1 MLLLSSLRCLNKI
14 STSDMF
20 FGFVISF
27 LHAVACLALAPVSNS
42 QAHQNSSLLID
53 CYLHASFLLVDAI
66 LITVEHSKRF

>member
-27 LHAVACLALAPVSNS
+27 LYAVACLALAPVSNS
-42 QAHQNSSLLID
+42 QAHQNSSLLIA
-53 CYLHASFLLVDAI
+53 C
-66 LITVEHSKRF
+66 LISIS